1 MQHHHSKKSKAG
13 VATLLS
19 TNYCSMATGPSSS
32 NSGRSGDSDSHHD
45 FGVGRVDLAGGGL
58 DGGDCADLQPGPG
71 AAQRPLPAP
80 HLPHSPQPHW
90 HLYPSSGTKYC
101 GDDVLVLPDDIE
113 LSASV
118 VVVVAAAVACV
129 SGRGAVPACDSSPN
143 TTLRESMLSMD
154 PFEVACRILPLLLLY
169 CG

>member
-1 MQHHHSKKSKAG
+1 
-13 VATLLS
+13 
-19 TNYCSMATGPSSS
+19 MATAPSSS

-45 FGVGRVDLAGGGL
+45 FDVGRVDLAAVGGL

-90 HLYPSSGTKYC
+90 HLNPSSETKYC

-113 LSASV
+113 LPESSLASV
-118 VVVVAAAVACV
+118 AAAAVACV
-129 SGRGAVPACDSSPN
+129 SGRGAVPAYDSSPN
-143 TTLRESMLSMD
+143 TTLHGPGNPCFRSSHSK
-154 PFEVACRILPLLLLY
+154 
-169 CG
+169 